1 MDFLTFTAEEEVKI
15 SLMDEQHE
23 QMTHVINKIYTAF
36 ILKKNRTLQSQLK
49 ILLALLRKH
58 FDYEEGLMKQTKFE
72 GYYSHKLEHDRFY
85 RKVEGVYSSY
95 ADKKP
100 ILTLEELYN
109 VKSWFFNHIE
119 IKDKICGGHFARN
132 GIK

>member
-1 MDFLTFTAEEEVKI
+1 MDFLTFTADEEVKI

-36 ILKKNRTLQSQLK
+36 ILKKSRTVHSQLK

-72 GYYSHKLEHDRFY
+72 GYYSHKLEHDRFF
-85 RKVEGVYSSY
+85 RKVESIFSSY
-95 ADKKP
+95 VAKKP
-100 ILTLEELYN
+100 ILTLEGLED
-109 VKSWFFNHIE
+109 VKNWFYNHIE

>member
-1 MDFLTFTAEEEVKI
+1 MDFLTFTAEEVVKI

-23 QMTHVINKIYTAF
+23 KMTHVINKMYTAF
-36 ILKKNRTLQSQLK
+36 ILKKSRTVQSQLK
-49 ILLALLRKH
+49 ILLVQLRKH

-85 RKVEGVYSSY
+85 RKVEGVYNSY
-95 ADKKP
+95 VDKKP
-100 ILTLEELYN
+100 KLTLEELYN
-109 VKSWFFNHIE
+109 VKNWFYNHIE